1 MKINPGYRPL
11 GQDRT
16 RPDSMVRPVHAKGF
30 ADVMSGQEHLR
41 TQEELTRK
49 LNDIHQQGERLSRH
63 MTVRE
68 LMLYR
73 QMVKKFLEDTAR
85 RGVGLR
91 ETKGWDRRGR
101 TKRYKL
107 LEEIDAALVLMAEEL
122 LNSEEGRIELLG
134 RVGEIRGMLVN
145 LFF

>member
-16 RPDSMVRPVHAKGF
+16 RPDPMARPVQPKGF
-30 ADVMSGQEHLR
+30 ADVMTGHEHMR
-41 TQEELTRK
+41 TQEELNRK
-49 LNDIHQQGERLSRH
+49 LSDIHQQGERLARH

-107 LEEIDAALVLMAEEL
+107 IEEIDAALVAMAEEL
-122 LNSEEGRIELLG
+122 LHSEEGRIELLG
-134 RVGEIRGMLVN
+134 RVGEIRGMLLN